1 MRASISSFPILE
13 IWIHNRW
20 FVYYRITKAKVQ
32 SDKFEEAMA
41 TMESLRESIGK
52 IDGLVSSNLVRISE
66 TEMIGVAAYESKE
79 HLEASQEEFNELMA
93 NMMPYMAGAPEVSFG
108 EGIFSFKSWA
118 SIRPLDKLILRFRG
132 VQLGGGGEHPGALS
146 GLPTQSDDNEEIT
159 VQWNLVTFIPIAN
172 EL

>member
-1 MRASISSFPILE
+1 MLPILQ
-13 IWIHNRW
+13 IWIHYRW

-52 IDGLVSSNLVRISE
+52 INGLVSSNLVQISE

-118 SIRPLDKLILRFRG
+118 TLYFSSAILGREDDARTEQWPLGRRAAKCCKKQKPAKWDDKRENMEYWNIQGERPIF
-132 VQLGGGGEHPGALS
+132 ES
-146 GLPTQSDDNEEIT
+146 
-159 VQWNLVTFIPIAN
+159 
-172 EL
+172 